1 MENPETLLPT
11 PEDRGDPKLGWTPV
25 FLIALGIGVISGA
38 ALLESQ
44 RVSGQPW
51 ANGVFAPEG
60 EPKLDGAIRVWSRR
74 IPPSN
79 FDSLADWLERKY
91 PDMAQDP
98 QTRELVE
105 GIREREQ
112 DTERVILAPLTP
124 EELEPLVASG
134 RTPEPGK
141 AEVLAGPLV
150 RVDAFDMDGVNFEV
164 AGRISPYAGLF
175 LNACLLPEN
184 DAFRTQFRPE
194 NGATRGWIARE
205 GVNELLEQQSQP
217 PETQEEMA
225 AAEPQA
231 SPSDQPEM
239 SGGMGLTGADVTAAG
254 ILGLGLA
261 AVGGALALTRLLRI
275 YTRRANV
282 LIAPLFEEI
291 ALRPRLWLTLHVILY
306 GTFLLAMFA
315 AMRFPAWNMAL
326 TQFVAQIFIE
336 GELSF
341 IGQAY
346 ASQDILRA
354 AAATF
359 YHNYVT
365 ATLLLTL
372 AVSLIVPAAGV
383 FKTWASFA
391 FMGFAM
397 SPLWTGTLS
406 AYTYHS
412 ITMIL
417 EFEAYILASFATAV
431 YAVCFVSGVVRGTI
445 QQGFAR
451 GLRVMLAAAILSGC
465 ILATAACYEAIT
477 LLTLKH

>member
-11 PEDRGDPKLGWTPV
+11 PEDRGGPRLGWTPA
-25 FLIALGIGVISGA
+25 FLIAVGISIIACA

-44 RVSGQPW
+44 RTNGQPW
-51 ANGVFAPEG
+51 ANGVFVPEG
-60 EPKLDGAIRVWSRR
+60 ESELDGASRVWSRR
-74 IPPSN
+74 IPSSN
-79 FDSLADWLERKY
+79 FDSLADWFERNY
-91 PDMAQDP
+91 SEMAQDP
-98 QTRELVE
+98 ETHKLVE
-105 GIREREQ
+105 NIRRREEK
-112 DTERVILAPLTP
+112 TERVIFAPLTH

-134 RTPEPGK
+134 RAPNPGK

-150 RVDAFDMDGVNFEV
+150 RVDSFDMDGVHFEV
-164 AGRISPYAGLF
+164 VGRISPYARLF
-175 LNACLLPEN
+175 LNVCLLPEN
-184 DAFRTQFRPE
+184 DAFRAMFSADS
-194 NGATRGWIARE
+194 GASHGWIARE
-205 GVNELLEQQSQP
+205 GINELLERQPQP
-217 PETQEEMA
+217 PETQDETT
-225 AAEPQA
+225 AAEPQS

-239 SGGMGLTGADVTAAG
+239 AGGIGLAGADLTAAG

-261 AVGGALALTRLLRI
+261 AAGGALAFTRLLRRD
-275 YTRRANV
+275 TRSVNT
-282 LIAPLFEEI
+282 LIAPLVEEI
-291 ALRPRLWLTLHVILY
+291 ALRPRLWLALHVILY
-306 GTFLLAMFA
+306 GTFLLTMLL
-315 AMRFPAWNMAL
+315 AMRFPAWNLAL
-326 TQFVAQIFIE
+326 TQFVAQIFTE

-354 AAATF
+354 AIATF

-417 EFEAYILASFATAV
+417 EFEAYILASFAAAV
-431 YAVCFVSGVVRGTI
+431 YAACFVSGVVRGTI

-465 ILATAACYEAIT
+465 ILATAACYEAVT